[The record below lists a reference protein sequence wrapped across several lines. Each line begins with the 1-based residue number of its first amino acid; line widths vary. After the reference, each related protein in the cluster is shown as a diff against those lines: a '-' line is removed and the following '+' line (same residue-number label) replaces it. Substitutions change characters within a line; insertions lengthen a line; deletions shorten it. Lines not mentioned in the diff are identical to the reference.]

1 MKHRLMMMFNL
12 SKDFMYQQDNR
23 LGKHYLQDNKLLLD
37 MVSMMK
43 NLLDNKNLQCKL
55 NKSLTLQ
62 SVDRFQQHTLS
73 DLQNQLGSNIQLD
86 IDLLWLK

>member
-1 MKHRLMMMFNL
+1 MFNL